1 MVAFLAADD
10 HWKDRGVKK
19 KLEVKTLSTQ
29 GMMSNH
35 RQKPGAGNKI
45 IAPMGDS
52 PMSGLSQSRPV
63 EDYMSQVTII
73 FIVTSWKSAVSTVSF
88 IPS

>member
-52 PMSGLSQSRPV
+52 PMSGLSQSRTV
-63 EDYMSQVTII
+63 EEPNYHHIHFHILEVCSVHWDSRLT
-73 FIVTSWKSAVSTVSF
+73 TC
-88 IPS
+88 